1 MPILAKHSK
10 NMNLEKIS
18 KEDPRKSICF
28 LYEVNCKGQKR
39 SELTNI
45 VKYTLSKFQ
54 NVMSDQFQS
63 IFGLY
68 NLLHTKNISIF
79 VDPT

>member
-1 MPILAKHSK
+1 M
-10 NMNLEKIS
+10 
-18 KEDPRKSICF
+18 EDPRKSICF
-28 LYEVNCKGQKR
+28 WHEVNYKGQKR
-39 SELTNI
+39 IELTNI

-68 NLLHTKNISIF
+68 NLFHTKNISIF
-79 VDPT
+79 VDPP

>member
-28 LYEVNCKGQKR
+28 WYEVNCKGQKR

-54 NVMSDQFQS
+54 NVMSVQFQS
-63 IFGLY
+63 IFGHY
-68 NLLHTKNISIF
+68 NFLHTKNMSFF
-79 VDPT
+79 VDPP

>member
-1 MPILAKHSK
+1 
-10 NMNLEKIS
+10 MNLEKNFKGGSAKINM
-18 KEDPRKSICF
+18 F

-79 VDPT
+79 VDPP

>member
-1 MPILAKHSK
+1 
-10 NMNLEKIS
+10 MNLEKKNS
-18 KEDPRKSICF
+18 KEDQWKSICF
-28 LYEVNCKGQKR
+28 WYEVNCKGQKR
-39 SELTNI
+39 SELPNI

-79 VDPT
+79 VDPP

>member
-10 NMNLEKIS
+10 NMNLEKKS
-18 KEDPRKSICF
+18 KEDPRKSIFF

-79 VDPT
+79 VNPP